1 MLLKAKAYPPP
12 PLVRTKTEFRRCCG
26 TPTRCAE
33 CQFPENREINR
44 QFSKLPTISVR
55 SVRFPVDLRC
65 NPSALRMIPCSS
77 LEQGIRVIEQG
88 IHLSKHGILQFRL
101 AHLAIQYRWL
111 CFCQNDVIG
120 ADQFRTWHRSQGDR
134 FLRSRNHLFHTTI
147 VLFWQ
152 GNYASGNYAAAE

>member
-88 IHLSKHGILQFRL
+88 IHLSKTRDSPIPLGAFGNKIPL
-101 AHLAIQYRWL
+101 ALFSPR
-111 CFCQNDVIG
+111 
-120 ADQFRTWHRSQGDR
+120 RGDR
-134 FLRSRNHLFHTTI
+134 CRS
-147 VLFWQ
+147 V
-152 GNYASGNYAAAE
+152 